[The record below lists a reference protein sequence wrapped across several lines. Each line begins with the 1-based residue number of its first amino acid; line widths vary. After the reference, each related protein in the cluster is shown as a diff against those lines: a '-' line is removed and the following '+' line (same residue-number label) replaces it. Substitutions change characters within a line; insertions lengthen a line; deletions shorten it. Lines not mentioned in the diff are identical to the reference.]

1 VKGRLPFQI
10 EPRPFQAALDQA
22 RGQVAQTKGRLR
34 RSCAQWAQAEAQ
46 VAAADAGQNNM
57 AAKAHLQAARPQ
69 VETARAQITAATAA
83 VEPSKAALKTVQ
95 IDVGLAESSGA
106 IMMSRADSKRII
118 AAAGR
123 KAELVGQPTNIA
135 VVDDRGSLVA
145 LVGLNRGWTY
155 RLVGACVALFAGSTF
170 FGQQAQFPGFQGSV
184 PTGVASPTPLLLT
197 LRDAIDRGLRAN
209 LGLLLSGQVSEAARG
224 ERLRSLSALLP
235 QITGEVSENVEQ
247 IDLKTRGIDFHL
259 PGFSTPTIVGPFDY
273 TDARAYASFSVFDY
287 SLRKSYRAAKEGERA
302 AQLSVKDARD
312 LVVQSVANAYLLVI
326 AGSSR
331 VQALRAQVETDQ
343 AIYDRTVD
351 QKRAGTTA
359 AIDVLRAHVELQQ
372 EQQQLIAQNNQVA
385 KDKLALGRVIGL
397 PSGQQ
402 FEIADTE
409 PYSPLAAM
417 TPDQALR
424 TAYEQRADL
433 QSAQASVRGAED
445 SVGAARAERYPNLGV
460 AADYGATGTGLGNS
474 NGTFTFQAF
483 AKFNIF
489 DGGRI
494 SGDIIQARAAL
505 KQRQDELADLRGQ
518 IDYQVRAALLDIQS
532 AADQVA
538 VARSNL
544 DLANQ
549 TLTQAQDRFAS
560 GVTDTIE
567 VVQAQGSVAVANDNL
582 IAALYAHNLAK
593 VELARALGSTEQRIQ
608 KYMEVK

>member
-1 VKGRLPFQI
+1 MVSI
-10 EPRPFQAALDQA
+10 
-22 RGQVAQTKGRLR
+22 
-34 RSCAQWAQAEAQ
+34 
-46 VAAADAGQNNM
+46 
-57 AAKAHLQAARPQ
+57 
-69 VETARAQITAATAA
+69 
-83 VEPSKAALKTVQ
+83 
-95 IDVGLAESSGA
+95 
-106 IMMSRADSKRII
+106 ADSKRMI
-118 AAAGR
+118 AAAER
-123 KAELVGQPTNIA
+123 RT
-135 VVDDRGSLVA
+135 SL
-145 LVGLNRGWTY
+145 LI
-155 RLVGACVALFAGSTF
+155 GACVALFAGSALF
-170 FGQQAQFPGFQGSV
+170 AQQAQFQGSV
-184 PTGVASPTPLLLT
+184 AAGVASPTPVALT
-197 LRDAIDRGLRAN
+197 LRDAIDRGLRTN
-209 LGLLLSGQVSEAARG
+209 LGLLLSGQASEASRG

-235 QITGEVSENVEQ
+235 QVTGLVSENVQ
-247 IDLKTRGIDFHL
+247 QVDLPSHGIDFHP
-259 PGFSTPTIVGPFDY
+259 PGFSIPTIVGPFHY
-273 TDARAYASFSVFDY
+273 MEARAYASFSVFDY
-287 SLRKSYRAAKEGERA
+287 SLRKSYRAAQEGEHA
-302 AQLSVKDARD
+302 AQLSFKDARD

-331 VQALRAQVETDQ
+331 AEALRAQVQTDQ
-343 AIYDRTVD
+343 AIYGRTAD

-372 EQQQLIAQNNQVA
+372 EQQQLIAQENQVA

-397 PSGQQ
+397 PPGQQ
-402 FEIADTE
+402 FAIADTE

-424 TAYEQRADL
+424 TAYEQRADF
-433 QSAQASVRGAED
+433 QSAKASVRAAED
-445 SVGAARAERYPNLGV
+445 SVSAARGERYPNLGV
-460 AADYGATGTGLGNS
+460 AADYGDVGTTLAS
-474 NGTFTFQAF
+474 SHGTFTFQAF

-549 TLTQAQDRFAS
+549 TLTQARDRFAS

-582 IAALYAHNLAK
+582 ISALYAHNLAK

-608 KYMEVK
+608 KFMEVK